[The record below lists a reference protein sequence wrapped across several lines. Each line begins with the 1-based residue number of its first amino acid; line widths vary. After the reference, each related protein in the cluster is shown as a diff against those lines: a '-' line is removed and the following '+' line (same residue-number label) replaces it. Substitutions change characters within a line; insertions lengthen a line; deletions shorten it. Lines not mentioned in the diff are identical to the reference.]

1 MSLTTKQVILI
12 AIIVIVA
19 FILGRL
25 AVRAFMNFHLGRNL
39 VWREYFMMEISKEKK
54 EKKEK
59 NCVNLGLYSDIYRC
73 FFLLG

>member
-25 AVRAFMNFHLGRNL
+25 AVRAFMN
-39 VWREYFMMEISKEKK
+39 S
-54 EKKEK
+54 
-59 NCVNLGLYSDIYRC
+59 
-73 FFLLG
+73 LLGGTLFGGNIL